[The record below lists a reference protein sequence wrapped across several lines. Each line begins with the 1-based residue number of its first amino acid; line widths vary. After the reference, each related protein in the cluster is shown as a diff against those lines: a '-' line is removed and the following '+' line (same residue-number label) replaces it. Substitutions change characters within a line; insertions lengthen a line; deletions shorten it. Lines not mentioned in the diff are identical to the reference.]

1 MSRFLLKLVLLM
13 PLLLGMAWVNW
24 SVDPAILFMEHQEDP
39 SRHPY
44 VNLVARDLLAGR
56 PHRLKTGYS
65 DFLLD
70 ELVFRGRPQIDTLV
84 FGTSIAKPIHE
95 GLFGSPRFWNA
106 SVTGS
111 RIEEMIVAYQLALDC
126 GLHPRHVLIEID
138 GRSLGQRAHVPPSK
152 VLRKAFRRLGFP
164 DETQSESIWHMV
176 AQAIVPGRE
185 AADPANEHGP
195 FYPYDELVSPR
206 YFQFT
211 VAFLARQWWAPAKRS
226 QEPASQ
232 FGEAN
237 EALVYPDGSV
247 EWWNNALVQTPETIR
262 QKFDELH
269 TTAIADEAYR
279 PVPQKCSLYEAFVTD
294 LLHADVEVEFVLL
307 PPNPWYY
314 ERAEKE
320 WKRAGKQLPSVES
333 EAAIRL
339 LAAKHNIPVRGSLDP
354 HRLGVTEA
362 DYIDD
367 VHLRRKAVERIFK
380 MAASNRAG

>member
-138 GRSLGQRAHVPPSK
+138 GRSLGQCAHVPPSK

-211 VAFLARQWWAPAKRS
+211 VAFLRGNGGLPRKDRRNLLRNSARRTRHWSTRTGQSNGGIMCWYKRQRPFARNS
-226 QEPASQ
+226 T
-232 FGEAN
+232 N
-237 EALVYPDGSV
+237 C
-247 EWWNNALVQTPETIR
+247 TPPR
-262 QKFDELH
+262 
-269 TTAIADEAYR
+269 
-279 PVPQKCSLYEAFVTD
+279 
-294 LLHADVEVEFVLL
+294 L
-307 PPNPWYY
+307 PT
-314 ERAEKE
+314 
-320 WKRAGKQLPSVES
+320 KRIGRCPKS
-333 EAAIRL
+333 AACT
-339 LAAKHNIPVRGSLDP
+339 KHS
-354 HRLGVTEA
+354 
-362 DYIDD
+362 
-367 VHLRRKAVERIFK
+367 
-380 MAASNRAG
+380 

>member
-1 MSRFLLKLVLLM
+1 MSRFLLKLVLLL

-24 SVDPAILFMEHQEDP
+24 SVDPAILFVEHQADP

-44 VNLVARDLLAGR
+44 ENLVARDLLAGR
-56 PHRLKTGYS
+56 PHRLKTGCS
-65 DFLLD
+65 EFLLD

-84 FGTSIAKPIHE
+84 LGTSIAKPIHE
-95 GLFGSPRFWNA
+95 GLFGSPQFWNA
-106 SVTGS
+106 SVTGG

-126 GLHPRHVLIEID
+126 GLHPRHALIEID

-152 VLRKAFRRLGFP
+152 VLRKAFRRLGLP
-164 DETQSESIWHMV
+164 DETQSESIWKR
-176 AQAIVPGRE
+176 AWDAIVPGRE
-185 AADPANEHGP
+185 AAGPANEHGP

-211 VAFLARQWWAPAKRS
+211 VACLARQWWAPAKRS

-237 EALVYPDGSV
+237 EALIYPDGSLD
-247 EWWNNALVQTPETIR
+247 WWNNALAQTPETIR

-279 PVPQKCSLYEAFVTD
+279 PVPLKCGLYEAFVTD
-294 LLHADVEVEFVLL
+294 LVRAGVEVEFVLL

-314 ERAEKE
+314 ERAEEE
-320 WKRAGKQLPSVES
+320 WKRAGKPLPSLET
-333 EAAIRL
+333 EAAIRSM
-339 LAAKHNIPVRGSLDP
+339 AAKYKLPVRGSLDP
-354 HRLGVTEA
+354 HRVGVTEA

-367 VHLRRKAVERIFK
+367 VHLRREAVERIFK